1 VLSRRLKQLRL
12 ARGLS
17 QDALVAEMGGI
28 VTKQSISKYERGSA
42 LPSAVVMAQLARVL
56 GVKSAALWG
65 ESVCR
70 VEFVAYRKSS
80 GLGSRDQVRVENLV
94 RQALEERV
102 QLQERVYGLHDELDF
117 PVRRF
122 AVDTLEDAERAA
134 EDMRALW
141 NLGSDPI
148 GNLVG
153 VLEDRQVHVIEIDA
167 PEKFDGISAFAL
179 DDEGRHLGAA
189 VVSRRGVPG
198 DRQRLNLAHELGHT
212 VLKIADSLDEEK
224 AAFRFGGALLA
235 PRREFTDEV
244 GARRSYVD
252 LGELQLLKRKFGLS
266 MQALLR
272 RMRDLDI
279 INEGYYQ
286 QWCIDINRMG
296 WRRDEP
302 AALPPEEPQWLQR
315 TLLRGIAEG
324 ALTAEEGKTMLGME
338 IEDGERLE
346 AIQRRA
352 FLKLP
357 MEERRRLLAA
367 QGEAIAEHYAKDTA
381 WRDAQGGEIHEYDD

>member
-1 VLSRRLKQLRL
+1 MLSHRLKQLRL

-42 LPSAVVMAQLARVL
+42 VPSAVVMGQLARAL
-56 GVKSAALWG
+56 GVKTSALWG
-65 ESVCR
+65 EAVCR

-80 GLGSRDQVRVENLV
+80 GLGRRDQARVENLV

-102 QLQERVYGLHDELDF
+102 RLQERVYGMHEELHF

-122 AVDTLEDAERAA
+122 AVDDLNDAESAA
-134 EDMRALW
+134 EVMRVMW
-141 NLGSDPI
+141 SLGTDPI

-179 DDEGRHLGAA
+179 DDEERHLGAA

-212 VLKIADSLDEEK
+212 VLDVSAKLDEET
-224 AAFRFGGALLA
+224 AAFRFGGAFLA
-235 PRREFTDEV
+235 PRREFIEEV
-244 GARRSYVD
+244 GERRSYID
-252 LGELQLLKRKFGLS
+252 LGELQLLKRKFGVSL
-266 MQALLR
+266 QALLR

-279 INEGYYQ
+279 ITAGYYR
-286 QWCIDINRMG
+286 QWCIDINRIG

-302 AALPPEEPQWLQR
+302 GSLPPEEPQWLQR
-315 TLLRGIAEG
+315 TVLRGIAEG
-324 ALTAEEGKTMLGME
+324 ALTAEEGKTMLGVTV
-338 IEDGERLE
+338 EDGERLD

-367 QGEAIAEHYAKDTA
+367 QAEAMAEHYARDQA
-381 WRDAQGGEIHEYDD
+381 WRDAQGGDVYEYDD